1 MIVKPTKKPST
12 KGHTFTLHTTMEKVV
27 HDKKGHFV
35 NDVDNFCHNCL
46 GTGKTHKQFMSWS
59 QTEYKSLKELKEA
72 ESLKF
77 YGFNTPKVKRKKN

>member
-1 MIVKPTKKPST
+1 MIKL

-27 HDKKGHFV
+27 HDKKGV
-35 NDVDNFCHNCL
+35 LVGDKDNFCQNCL

-59 QTEYKSLKELKEA
+59 QKEYKSLKELKEA

-77 YGFNTPKVKRKKN
+77 YECNIPKIL